1 MEKLLLSLFSL
12 VFITNFNLNSTSPLY
27 DVSGNNDLVSKK
39 DILIPKEVFE
49 QNNSLIEQN
58 KLLIEQMIKQLPQ
71 KEVAK
76 SAPTLQGKKSIFSKL
91 FGGTIDTF
99 KYFVDK
105 SDKLISKK
113 GVIAMLLLIA
123 PVVYLYHNYI
133 NDKTLPEVIY
143 NKSNNIGQGMAVAGG
158 AAAKGI
164 VDGAIVEVVKNNK
177 MAVVKVGVAWLGLS
191 FLTRLVVNTAEK
203 GSLLVIT
210 GLIPHLFNKLRLKT
224 NAIGIQ
230 TV

>member
-76 SAPTLQGKKSIFSKL
+76 SAPTPQGKKSVLSKIC
-91 FGGTIDTF
+91 GGTIDTF

-105 SDKLISKK
+105 SDKIVSKK
-113 GVIAMLLLIA
+113 G
-123 PVVYLYHNYI
+123 
-133 NDKTLPEVIY
+133 KTYTICGTP
-143 NKSNNIGQGMAVAGG
+143 
-158 AAAKGI
+158 
-164 VDGAIVEVVKNNK
+164 
-177 MAVVKVGVAWLGLS
+177 
-191 FLTRLVVNTAEK
+191 
-203 GSLLVIT
+203 
-210 GLIPHLFNKLRLKT
+210 
-224 NAIGIQ
+224 
-230 TV
+230 